1 MVAHMPPRLRE
12 RLLKILFAAVDGRG
26 EEVADDLISISTRLE
41 AFDEE
46 RYLRETGQLIAR
58 YAASANFSEGRVVLD
73 MVRIATSS
81 GLRTPPELSLLGKAL
96 LNLETV
102 CRLLAPDLDTRRI
115 VERQLQHVMR
125 ARLKKSLSAANL
137 ASEAMEV
144 QQLLRDGPRKLS
156 DIMALLAENRLQMK
170 VTGLE
175 ESRLME
181 NLQKIA
187 NRVAAG
193 IISAALIMAAAMMM
207 KIDTGWHVLGYPAIA
222 LVLLLIGVVLGLG
235 IVTSALLF
243 DRRARSREERGHR

>member
-1 MVAHMPPRLRE
+1 
-12 RLLKILFAAVDGRG
+12 
-26 EEVADDLISISTRLE
+26 
-41 AFDEE
+41 
-46 RYLRETGQLIAR
+46 
-58 YAASANFSEGRVVLD
+58 
-73 MVRIATSS
+73 
-81 GLRTPPELSLLGKAL
+81 
-96 LNLETV
+96 
-102 CRLLAPDLDTRRI
+102 
-115 VERQLQHVMR
+115 
-125 ARLKKSLSAANL
+125 
-137 ASEAMEV
+137 
-144 QQLLRDGPRKLS
+144 
-156 DIMALLAENRLQMK
+156 MALLAENRLQMK